1 MKFNTEYIGQVTS
14 VKCAKKAIKGV
25 EDQKVY
31 KRVGLIKLEMP
42 YTDGDLDSHVDS
54 SISDDRSYDSCSWGE
69 RVGKYEI
76 DINGIVSKAKIIK
89 IQRSNKDDV
98 EGKFSILFETED
110 LDNISTIGN
119 YLKDKDN
126 PATFKLT
133 AINEN
138 EIAAKAD

>member
-1 MKFNTEYIGQVTS
+1 MK
-14 VKCAKKAIKGV
+14 
-25 EDQKVY
+25 
-31 KRVGLIKLEMP
+31 
-42 YTDGDLDSHVDS
+42 
-54 SISDDRSYDSCSWGE
+54 
-69 RVGKYEI
+69 
-76 DINGIVSKAKIIK
+76 KAKIIK